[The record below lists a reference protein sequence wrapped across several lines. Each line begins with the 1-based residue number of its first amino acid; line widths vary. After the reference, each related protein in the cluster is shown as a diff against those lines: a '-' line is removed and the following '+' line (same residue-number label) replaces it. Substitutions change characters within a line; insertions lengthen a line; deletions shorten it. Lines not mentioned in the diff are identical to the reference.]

1 MNIVSKVA
9 FKSMS
14 RNKTRTIVTMVGIVL
29 AAAMFTAVLGGALT
43 LWDYLVRGAQHVNGD
58 YYIACYYP
66 DQTQMEELK
75 ENEEVISL
83 AEYQAMGFVYF
94 DDNQSTITS
103 FVLAA
108 VDQSFFNTMPVRL
121 IEGRLPRSSREI
133 LLPETAM
140 GLMKHYGYPWAV
152 GQHVE
157 LPVQTSCSFYNYQMV
172 PPQTEERS
180 FSATYTIV
188 GIAEDSFYGAEDTL
202 SLNSILTLA
211 DGSQEQAVWSRAYV
225 KTSPA
230 SAVMAWEN
238 DQYGKNA
245 VRNTEL
251 LGLYG
256 VSEYSNYNLMTVG
269 IVAVLLTVVFVCS
282 VSLIYNSFSISVSER
297 TKEYGLLASVGMTG
311 KQLRSLVVTESM
323 LLCLMAIP
331 AGLLLGNGAVI
342 LAVKTLGKFIHVQ
355 YSYSLSGDVLLE
367 PVLPAYLSL
376 TSALITVFTV
386 LASVAIP
393 AFRAS
398 RCSPIAVIHQHAE
411 YRVSNRKRFAALAGG
426 RIAGVPAML
435 AARYYAVSF
444 RRYLTI
450 VLSLALSVTIFVG
463 ASSVSKMLRTT
474 AETIVRTQ
482 DFDFYIYGT
491 KEELDEIR
499 SLESVEKS
507 AYSKALSYAVMVDD
521 EDLSEEFVKYW
532 RLKSNIFIG
541 GFPNRIRNIVLL
553 YLEDSVLLEYLKE
566 QGIDYAPY
574 FDGEEPSVLLCQS
587 VFDATYTMDDSTE
600 KKTFPCFAFTH
611 RLNRLDL
618 LPITFHVQKELQDYV
633 EEGYMGYSTAD
644 IDGRGTPFVNV
655 GKQRYTLD
663 VSYDAENVVTI
674 DYYACDMS
682 QYMGD
687 NVYAATDTLV
697 TTVSEK
703 VPRVRLGE
711 FVETR
716 PFGVGKGGTY
726 LYSKTAEID
735 EILLIAP
742 LSAMDEDT
750 IPPSYSK
757 RLGLSVT
764 ASDYSALKAY
774 LMDTELEYEDYK
786 GGEERQR
793 SLVQIVDVL
802 SYVFLILVAL
812 ICVCNIFNTIST
824 NIVLRRRDFGMLRS
838 IGMKRSQLR
847 KMLMMECVGYGVNAL
862 LVGLPLGCGVSLLV
876 HGIAQ
881 KVVVSAYALP
891 VTAMLIAVG
900 CVFAVVFASMIY
912 AATKLRKDHPIE
924 AIRMENT

>member
-1 MNIVSKVA
+1 MNILSKVA
-9 FKSMS
+9 FKSMG
-14 RNKTRTIVTMVGIVL
+14 RNRTRTLVTVVGIAL
-29 AAAMFTAVLGGALT
+29 AAAMFTAVLGSALS
-43 LWDYLVRGAQHVNGD
+43 LWDYLIRGAKFLEGD
-58 YYIACYYP
+58 YFAVWYYP
-66 DQTQMEELK
+66 DRYQMETLRDDED
-75 ENEEVISL
+75 VISI
-83 AEYQAMGFVYF
+83 AEYQALGFVYF
-94 DDNQSTITS
+94 DDRESTSTS
-103 FVLAA
+103 FAVAA
-108 VDQSFFNTMPVRL
+108 VDQVFFDSMPVRL
-121 IEGRLPRSSREI
+121 LEGRMPQNSGEV
-133 LLPETAM
+133 LLPETAAGM
-140 GLMKHYGYPWAV
+140 LKYYGLPWAV
-152 GQHVE
+152 GQEIVLEVE
-157 LPVQTSCSFYNYQMV
+157 SACSFYPYDIL
-172 PPQTEERS
+172 PPAVEERS
-180 FSATYTIV
+180 FTARYTIV
-188 GIAEDSFYGAEDTL
+188 GIAEDSFYGAEYAL
-202 SLNSILTLA
+202 GLNSFLTLA
-211 DGSQEQAVWSRAYV
+211 DGGQAQPIWSRAYV

-230 SAVMAWEN
+230 SAVMGWEEE
-238 DQYGKNA
+238 QYGSKA
-245 VRNTEL
+245 THNTVL

-256 VSEYSNYNLMTVG
+256 NSEYSNYNQMTIG
-269 IVAVLLTVVFVCS
+269 IVAVLLLVVFACS
-282 VSLIYNSFSISVSER
+282 VGLIYNAFSVSVSER
-297 TKEYGLLASVGMTG
+297 TKEFGLLASVGMTG
-311 KQLRSLVVTESM
+311 KQLRTLVVTESM
-323 LLCLMAIP
+323 LLCLAAVP

-342 LAVKTLGKFIHVQ
+342 LAVKTLGKYIHVQ
-355 YSYSLSGDVLLE
+355 YSYSLSGDVLLA

-435 AARYYAVSF
+435 AARYYAVNF

-812 ICVCNIFNTIST
+812 ICVCNVFNTIST
-824 NIVLRRRDFGMLRS
+824 NIILRRRDFGMLRS

-847 KMLMMECVGYGVNAL
+847 KMLMMECFGYGMNAL

-876 HGIAQ
+876 HSIAQ
-881 KVVVSAYALP
+881 KVVVSAYTLP
-891 VTAMLIAVG
+891 VMAMLIAAG
-900 CVFAVVFASMIY
+900 CVFAVVFVSMIY
-912 AATKLRKDHPIE
+912 AAAKLRKDHPIE